1 MNVIGKKYN
10 KKYTYLNGNEIS
22 KALHLSLCGGRE
34 NNPTFYIAAKIPF
47 SNNIYK
53 NNAIIGRKS
62 SKNVLE
68 EEIKK

>member
-1 MNVIGKKYN
+1 MISDRHFSKSQFVLHIDAKSRFSDNV
-10 KKYTYLNGNEIS
+10 
-22 KALHLSLCGGRE
+22 
-34 NNPTFYIAAKIPF
+34 
-47 SNNIYK
+47 YK